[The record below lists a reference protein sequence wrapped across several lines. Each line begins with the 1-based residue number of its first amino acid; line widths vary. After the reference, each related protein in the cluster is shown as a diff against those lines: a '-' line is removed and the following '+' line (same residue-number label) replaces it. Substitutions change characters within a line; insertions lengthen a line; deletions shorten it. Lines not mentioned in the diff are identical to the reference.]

1 MIIIGE
7 LINASRK
14 GVASAIE
21 AQDEQ
26 TIRKLALDQAQNGA
40 HYIDVNAG
48 VFERREAEYLRW
60 LIENV
65 QGMVD
70 LPCCV
75 DSPDPRVIEAGL
87 SVHRGTA
94 MINSISLERKRCDNL
109 LPLLAGTD
117 LKIVALCMGASG
129 MPRTA
134 EDRIRIAEELVDRL
148 LKHNV
153 KIENIFVDP
162 LVQPVAVDQ
171 TFGKAF
177 LAAIEGILGRF
188 PGVHTICGVSNVS
201 YGLPMRKFL
210 NQTFITM
217 AIAKGLDAAILDPL
231 DKRMMANVL
240 AAEALAG
247 RDRFCMRFIKSYQD
261 KNFPSDGEGRGRASM
276 TTLSFT
282 EHTRKGD
289 PL

>member
-1 MIIIGE
+1 MIIVGE

-14 GVASAIE
+14 AVASAIE
-21 AQDEQ
+21 AQDGQ
-26 TIRKLALDQAQNGA
+26 TVRQLAQNQAENGA

-48 VFERREAEYLRW
+48 IFEQREAEYLRW

-65 QGMVD
+65 QGIVD
-70 LPCCV
+70 LPCCI

-94 MINSISLERKRCDNL
+94 MINSISLEKKRCDNL

-117 LKIVALCMGASG
+117 LRIVALCMADSG

-134 EDRIRIAEELVDRL
+134 EDRVKIAEELIDRL
-148 LKHNV
+148 LSHNV
-153 KIENIFVDP
+153 KIENIYVDP

-177 LAAIEGILGRF
+177 LAAIEEIMGRF

-201 YGLPMRKFL
+201 YGLPLRKYL

-240 AAEALAG
+240 AAEVLAG

-261 KNFPSDGEGRGRASM
+261 KS
-276 TTLSFT
+276 LSF
-282 EHTRKGD
+282 
-289 PL
+289 

>member
-1 MIIIGE
+1 MLIVGE

-14 GVASAIE
+14 LVASAIE

-26 TIRKLALDQAQNGA
+26 SIRKLARAQAENGA

-48 VFERREAEYLRW
+48 VFQRLEAEYLRW

-65 QGMVD
+65 QGTVD
-70 LPCCV
+70 LPCCI
-75 DSPDPRVIEAGL
+75 DSPDPRAIEACL
-87 SVHRGTA
+87 SAHRGTA
-94 MINSISLERKRCDNL
+94 MINSISLERKRCDDL
-109 LPLLAGTD
+109 LPLVAGTD
-117 LKIVALCMGASG
+117 LKIVALCMGDSG

-134 EDRIRIAEELVDRL
+134 EDRIRTAEELIDRL
-148 LKHNV
+148 LRSNV
-153 KIENIFVDP
+153 KIENIYVDP

-177 LAAIEGILGRF
+177 LAAIETIMDRF

-217 AIAKGLDAAILDPL
+217 AVLKGLDAAILDPL
-231 DKRMMANVL
+231 DKRMMANVV
-240 AAEALAG
+240 AAEVLAG
-247 RDRFCMRFIKSYQD
+247 KDRFCMRFLNSYRDQRLA
-261 KNFPSDGEGRGRASM
+261 F
-276 TTLSFT
+276 
-282 EHTRKGD
+282 
-289 PL
+289 